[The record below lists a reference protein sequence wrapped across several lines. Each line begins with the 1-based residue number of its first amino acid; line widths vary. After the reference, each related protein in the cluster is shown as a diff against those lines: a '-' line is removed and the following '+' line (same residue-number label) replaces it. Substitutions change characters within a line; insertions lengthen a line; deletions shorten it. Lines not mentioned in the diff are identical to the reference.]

1 MRSTLRA
8 IFTTILALSA
18 LPAFGQSAQLQQ
30 APKVT
35 VTVKSYQLNQSD
47 GTTRYEYRMVNAG
60 ANRIVGF
67 AIGNDYYHGI
77 SELQVPPAG
86 WSFDS
91 GLAPGSAVSPVS
103 WRATLV
109 ATEESPFVELEWR
122 NDGTADVLP
131 GQTATGFSV
140 VTSQQD
146 PHYLN
151 GHWTAFFADSTV
163 ESSLLVTS
171 PSPARTVP
179 HTFTI
184 EGDHFAL
191 DGKPF
196 KLLSGELHYARIPR
210 EYWHARLKMAKAM
223 GLNTVAT
230 YVFWNVHEPTPNHFD
245 FSGNNDVAAFIRA
258 AQEEGLWV
266 ILRDGPYSCA
276 EWDFGGFPAWLLK
289 DPKMSTTLRTN
300 DPAFMVP
307 AERWITR
314 LAQETAPLQIG
325 HGGPVIITQV
335 ENEYGS
341 FDKQDTAPPDPTH
354 AYMTHMRDIFLR
366 AGFTASLLDTVDGGD
381 ELPYGGIPG
390 VFTGVNFG
398 LGQHQSQMDKLAAFQ
413 PGKPLVVTE
422 YWPGWFDYWGHP
434 HQTRPLKTQLEDLD
448 YILNRGAGINLY
460 MFHGGTSFGFM
471 SGANWNN
478 NTYFSDVTSYDY
490 GAPLDEAGHPTPKF
504 LAFRKIFAKYA
515 TCPAQQISSR
525 LERNATARPPHLVR
539 TATDARVPHPSR
551 PYREGWDET
560 PQTGEACLP
569 PIPDSPPIITI
580 PQFTLTE
587 STPLWANLPT
597 PIQSDTPKPME
608 QFDQAYGYILYRHQ
622 LPAAISGNLVLDELH
637 DYARIYLNG
646 KLAGTLDRR
655 DARRD
660 KQSTLAITTTGPARL
675 DILVE
680 NSARINFSPA
690 MRGESKGITKSVT
703 LAGHALTKWQIYP
716 LPMTTLPAL
725 YVGPRLTP
733 AVKGQTG
740 DYTGSGQ
747 PVPRGSNASLST
759 DSPSFY
765 RGYFTLTTTG
775 DTFLDVRKLGKGAL
789 WINGHPIGRFW
800 KIGPQDTL
808 FIPGPWLRKGDNEI
822 VVFDLDPSPAPP
834 TVQGLSAP
842 LLDGP
847 VIDTSIATK
856 QE

>member
-1 MRSTLRA
+1 MKSTIRTL
-8 IFTTILALSA
+8 FTSLLALA
-18 LPAFGQSAQLQQ
+18 TLPAFAQ
-30 APKVT
+30 
-35 VTVKSYQLNQSD
+35 
-47 GTTRYEYRMVNAG
+47 
-60 ANRIVGF
+60 
-67 AIGNDYYHGI
+67 
-77 SELQVPPAG
+77 
-86 WSFDS
+86 
-91 GLAPGSAVSPVS
+91 
-103 WRATLV
+103 
-109 ATEESPFVELEWR
+109 
-122 NDGTADVLP
+122 
-131 GQTATGFSV
+131 
-140 VTSQQD
+140 
-146 PHYLN
+146 
-151 GHWTAFFADSTV
+151 
-163 ESSLLVTS
+163 
-171 PSPARTVP
+171 SPATAP

-184 EGDHFAL
+184 EGEHFAL

-230 YVFWNVHEPTPNHFD
+230 YVFWNIHEPTPNHFD
-245 FSGNNDVAAFIRA
+245 FSGNNDVAAFIKA

-266 ILRDGPYSCA
+266 ILRTGPYSCA

-289 DPKMSTTLRTN
+289 DPRMQTALRTN

-307 AERWITR
+307 AERWIKR

-341 FDKQDTAPPDPTH
+341 FAQQDNAPLDPTH
-354 AYMTHMRDIFLR
+354 AYMTHMRDIFVR

-381 ELPYGGIPG
+381 QLPAGGIPG

-398 LGQHQSQMDKLAAFQ
+398 IGQHQPEMDKLAAFQ

-434 HQTRPLKTQLEDLD
+434 HQTRRLETQLEDLD
-448 YILNRGAGINLY
+448 YILHRGDGINLY

-515 TCPAQQISSR
+515 TCSSPSPTSTEKDVSSRPKAAYFAAAVEGPAVSVASRYPKASALGLITKTDSGALAPGVCPPQRCQPTQSVAISSFS
-525 LERNATARPPHLVR
+525 
-539 TATDARVPHPSR
+539 PSAH
-551 PYREGWDET
+551 ET
-560 PQTGEACLP
+560 EITGEACLP
-569 PIPDSPPIITI
+569 PIPDPPPVITI
-580 PQFTLTE
+580 PTITLTE

-597 PIQSDTPKPME
+597 PIHSDTPKPME

-622 LPAAISGNLVLDELH
+622 LSAAISGNLVLDELH
-637 DYARIYLNG
+637 DYAQIYLNG

-655 DARRD
+655 D
-660 KQSTLAITTTGPARL
+660 KQSTLAITTNGPTRL
-675 DILVE
+675 DILLE

-703 LAGHALTKWQIYP
+703 LAGAPLTDWQIYP
-716 LPMTTLPAL
+716 LPMISLPRFSSISEKSSSRPNPERGERVEGEVEGSAS
-725 YVGPRLTP
+725 PAPTP
-733 AVKGQTG
+733 A
-740 DYTGSGQ
+740 
-747 PVPRGSNASLST
+747 
-759 DSPSFY
+759 FY
-765 RGYFTLTTTG
+765 RTHFTLTSTG
-775 DTFLDVRKLGKGAL
+775 DTFLDIRKLGKGAL

-800 KIGPQDTL
+800 NIGPQQTL
-808 FIPGPWLRKGDNEI
+808 FVPGPWLREGANEI
-822 VVFDLDPSPAPP
+822 VVFDLAPTTGIP
-834 TVQGLSAP
+834 TVQGLATP
-842 LLDGP
+842 ILDGP
-847 VIDTSIATK
+847 VIDTSVAAK

>member
-1 MRSTLRA
+1 MNYRGWRRYNFTFMKSTIRTL
-8 IFTTILALSA
+8 FTSLLALA
-18 LPAFGQSAQLQQ
+18 TLPAFGQL
-30 APKVT
+30 
-35 VTVKSYQLNQSD
+35 
-47 GTTRYEYRMVNAG
+47 
-60 ANRIVGF
+60 
-67 AIGNDYYHGI
+67 
-77 SELQVPPAG
+77 PA
-86 WSFDS
+86 
-91 GLAPGSAVSPVS
+91 
-103 WRATLV
+103 
-109 ATEESPFVELEWR
+109 
-122 NDGTADVLP
+122 TA
-131 GQTATGFSV
+131 
-140 VTSQQD
+140 
-146 PHYLN
+146 
-151 GHWTAFFADSTV
+151 
-163 ESSLLVTS
+163 
-171 PSPARTVP
+171 P
-179 HTFTI
+179 HTFAI

-230 YVFWNVHEPTPNHFD
+230 YVFWNIHEPTPNHFD
-245 FSGNNDVAAFIRA
+245 FSGNNDVAAFIKA

-266 ILRDGPYSCA
+266 ILRAGPYSCA

-289 DPKMSTTLRTN
+289 DPKMSTALRTN

-341 FDKQDTAPPDPTH
+341 FAQQDSAPLDPTH
-354 AYMTHMRDIFLR
+354 AYMTHMRDIFVH
-366 AGFTASLLDTVDGGD
+366 AGFTDSLLDTVDGGD
-381 ELPYGGIPG
+381 QLPAGGIPG

-398 LGQHQSQMDKLAAFQ
+398 IGQHQPEMDKLAAFQ

-448 YILNRGAGINLY
+448 YILNRGDGINLY

-515 TCPAQQISSR
+515 SCSKSA
-525 LERNATARPPHLVR
+525 ATATSLAVKKDVSFRPDPERVKRVEGGAEEPAVALASGYPEASASGLITQPSDGAGSPMLQLWVSSGVCPPEGCHP
-539 TATDARVPHPSR
+539 ARSFAASSSAH
-551 PYREGWDET
+551 EAEI
-560 PQTGEACLP
+560 TGEACLP
-569 PIPDSPPIITI
+569 PIPDPPPVISIPTI
-580 PQFTLTE
+580 TLTE
-587 STPLWANLPT
+587 STPLWENLPK
-597 PIQSDTPKPME
+597 PIHSETPKPME

-622 LPAAISGNLVLDELH
+622 LSAAISGNLVLDELH
-637 DYARIYLNG
+637 DYAQIYLNG

-655 DARRD
+655 D
-660 KQSTLAITTTGPARL
+660 KQSTLAIATTGPARL

-690 MRGESKGITKSVT
+690 MRGESKGITKSIT
-703 LAGHALTKWQIYP
+703 LAGAPLTDWQIYP
-716 LPMTTLPAL
+716 LPMISLPRFSSISISEKSSSRPNPERGERVEGEVEGSAS
-725 YVGPRLTP
+725 PAPTP
-733 AVKGQTG
+733 A
-740 DYTGSGQ
+740 
-747 PVPRGSNASLST
+747 
-759 DSPSFY
+759 FY
-765 RGYFTLTTTG
+765 RAHFTLTSTG
-775 DTFLDVRKLGKGAL
+775 DTFLDIRKLGKGAL

-800 KIGPQDTL
+800 NIGPQQTL
-808 FIPGPWLRKGDNEI
+808 FVPGPWLREGANEI
-822 VVFDLDPSPAPP
+822 VVFDLAPSTGFP
-834 TVQGLSAP
+834 TVSGLATP
-842 LLDGP
+842 ILDGP
-847 VIDTSIATK
+847 VIDTSVAAK